1 MIKAKRKSDDG
12 KIIFSKVIACFLQGL
27 LTIFTDK
34 KMVGVGGVDTRAK
47 PAVSASNA
55 SATQAKVSNPIFLQT
70 QKNDQGKKKKR

>member
-1 MIKAKRKSDDG
+1 
-12 KIIFSKVIACFLQGL
+12 
-27 LTIFTDK
+27 
-34 KMVGVGGVDTRAK
+34 MVGVGGVDTRAK